1 MIHAPDRSLIGF
13 GVTSSKPWQSQRGH
27 VEIGNSTELKIQ
39 HASEKKS
46 LRNFRTG
53 IGNNNAKSQITGIT
67 GSFTLYDSGPAQLA
81 LTVRAVN
88 VGVPAG
94 AVTGE
99 AHPTG
104 GLDNELIVF
113 NNLVDTKEPVT
124 VLVPPATATATAA
137 SGNAGDGTVGTVVVN
152 GAASGAYELEF
163 TSATAFTVTGPAS
176 ANLGSGTVGALFSAA
191 GLSFTV
197 TAGSS
202 AFVADDAFTITVG
215 AGAPAEAGVDYII
228 TPYGIQLPKGSSIG
242 ERGIVASYGRVKATV
257 SEILLAAPTEQ
268 SLHFAGLND
277 AQDGQVYD
285 YTLHRVR
292 FDDVAEISL
301 SGADYVAHNVTFE
314 LLQDY
319 TRVSTPSD
327 PLSQFYTRREA
338 DKAA

>member
-13 GVTSSKPWQSQRGH
+13 GVLGTKPWQSQRGH
-27 VEIGNSTELKIQ
+27 VEVGNSTELKIQ
-39 HASEKKS
+39 HATDKKS

-53 IGNNNAKSQITGIT
+53 IGNNNSKSQITAIT
-67 GSFTLYDSGPAQLA
+67 GSFTLYDCGPSQLA

-104 GLDNELIVF
+104 GLENELIVF
-113 NNLVDTKEPVT
+113 KNLVDTTEPVT
-124 VLVPPATATATAA
+124 ILVPPATASASAE
-137 SGNAGDGTVGTVVVN
+137 SGNAGTGTIGTVAIN
-152 GAASGAYELEF
+152 GAAAGDYSVEF
-163 TSATAFTVTGPAS
+163 TSATAFEVTGPSPATTVIG
-176 ANLGSGTVGALFSAA
+176 AGTVGEAFTGG

-197 TAGSS
+197 TAGGT

-215 AGAPAEAGVDYII
+215 AGTEAEAGVDYII
-228 TPYGIQLPKGSSIG
+228 TPYGIQLPKGSAIG
-242 ERGIVASYGRVKATV
+242 TRGIVGSYGRLKATV
-257 SEILLAAPTEQ
+257 SEILKAAPTEQ

-292 FDDVAEISL
+292 FDDIAEISL
-301 SGADYVAHNVTFE
+301 NGAEYAAYNVTFE

-319 TRVSTPSD
+319 TRVGD
-327 PLSQFYTRREA
+327 ALSQFYTYREA
-338 DKAA
+338 AKAA